1 METTPVA
8 AKGRNIRPKQYI
20 YRVLFFKVIFYGVC
34 FNLLTSG
41 IDAYYESFYLLRT

>member
-8 AKGRNIRPKQYI
+8 AKGRNIRAKQYI
-20 YRVLFFKVIFYGVC
+20 CTYTEFKVIFYGVC

-41 IDAYYESFYLLRT
+41 IDAYYESF